1 MKKSQTNLKPNKIP
15 KSQLYKL
22 YLRWEATPNHRKQPR
37 TLKEFGDMYKL
48 QPTDFIDFQQKAT
61 FVEDLAGE
69 TLQVAGESLPRL
81 IHGLMTN
88 LEKSPKSSDLQS
100 FLKIIK
106 DHGSTSAGISEF
118 DFKSQ
123 LSNAQLRDIKEQIES
138 ILG

>member
-1 MKKSQTNLKPNKIP
+1 MKKNLKPAKLPN
-15 KSQLYKL
+15 SQIYKL
-22 YLRWEATPNHRKQPR
+22 YLRWEGTPPHSRKPR
-37 TLKEFGDMYKL
+37 TLKEFGDMYRL
-48 QPTDFIDFQQKAT
+48 NPEDLIDFQNKPSFA
-61 FVEDLAGE
+61 EDLAGA
-69 TLQVAGESLPRL
+69 TLQIAGESLPRL

-88 LEKSPKSSDLQS
+88 LEKSPKPADLTS

-106 DHGSTSAGISEF
+106 DHGSTSSGISEF